1 MLITIY
7 NSAGNPKVELSPNDS
22 STQAKEVQGDNVLTL
37 SFTHYEH
44 IELDVDDYADFL
56 GERFWLTEKYRPR
69 QNSKKEWVYDLKLY
83 GVESMLKRLLVIK
96 TVDGEDNP
104 VFTLTA
110 PPREHVAMIVN
121 CMNHGMGNITDW
133 KVGQVDGSE
142 NIVIDY
148 FGKYCEEA
156 LKEIAEKVGAEWWSE
171 DRTVN
176 ICKCEHG
183 EPVELGYNKGLL
195 SIDPGTADNV
205 KFYTRL
211 YPVGSSRNIDPEKY
225 GHSRLQLP
233 DGKKYVEINADKY
246 ARVDHYEESAFAD
259 IYPRRIGEI
268 SSVRSEVRTGE
279 DGNPFTIYY
288 FKDNAL
294 TFDPNEYM
302 IGGLVLRVSFQEG
315 SELAGLGDEE
325 DGTFFFEV
333 NFDSAAKEF
342 EIITIWPY
350 DNDTQLPGGN
360 LVPKIGDKY
369 ILWHLRMPD
378 EYYAL
383 AEEEFLEAVNKYNDD
398 HKLDISVYKAPT
410 DHVWIE
416 DNNIELTIG
425 RRIRLES
432 EEYFPESG
440 YRDSRITRITRRVN
454 LPSSMDI
461 EIGDTLSRT
470 SQEKINDSISEVHSY
485 AKSIAESVSLPD
497 IIRTGDKT
505 RPTDNNL
512 YSAKRVLTEF
522 LSKLKDDRSK
532 GKIASDLGFEIGNY
546 LAGVSGGIFGI
557 DADNGDSFAEVA
569 RLFVRGKAYFETLT
583 TMESKTLAGKQ
594 YITPGG
600 SINCSKVEEL
610 KNPNGKVIAYR
621 CYFLSEQD
629 GEKTETKIIAGD
641 QAISEMF
648 NAKTGVTNNKLS
660 NHRYWRLV
668 TSVNNDEYS
677 DDAGNH
683 YGYIDLSAVDCD
695 SDSDIPK
702 EGDVIEQFGNR
713 TDATRQGAMVFSTV
727 DADAPSIK
735 LLTGIGSGTTNAEHY
750 SLDGRDII
758 SQGYDH
764 VKGHAYFNCYG
775 DTYIGAPDGS
785 TYLDFDQD
793 TKTLNARLKL
803 HIGSTI
809 GDKTIDEYFADKA
822 EAAADKYKYLA
833 AALPQDTEITGG
845 VMLSTLVSLGY
856 KDSNDV
862 RHTLAGMNGAY
873 LPSLGGRTI
882 GSWWG
887 GDMLDL
893 FKVDDTRKTL
903 AELIAESGKN
913 NPVAATSLVRLDGS
927 AYFLG
932 GDVQFRSD
940 KTAVF
945 GSGDT
950 AITIADGRVKLG
962 NGILI
967 DIGGEAQGLG
977 NSIASVA
984 TLANELSNLF
994 TPYNGTTE
1002 LTWQEVIDGETYDS
1016 IKANHSFWT
1025 EYSLAGKGMA
1035 ATTGS
1040 GGGGGGSLFGLYTDT
1055 TWVSGPAEDDA
1066 LSAVLGKSLHARVS
1080 VLEGAGYLTG
1090 ITKAMVEAVL
1100 TGDITSHTHSL
1111 LSKPADNRSVATTPN
1126 DYNGKFFFT
1135 GMKRRDA
1142 LSVPG
1147 TGDYVNGFGWRGWAD
1162 RSGGKAWEVFG
1173 DNTDLYVRCGS
1184 TTTWEAWRKIL
1195 TDGNYASTLDDR
1207 YVTLTTAQEI
1217 TAEKTFEAQLKST
1230 AALLFKLPTAT
1241 NGVYFEP
1248 MADGGLRI
1256 QAHTDYTW
1264 QKRLGTIDWSG
1275 GLTMNSFI
1283 RNGGTAL
1290 QFLMADGSVT
1300 TKVVASA
1307 VANTGWQSNA
1317 VDDLKVPTMSFLAY
1331 WNGAHTNGG
1340 SSNLRYCD
1348 RGRFGT
1354 MAVANAADYVTVATP
1369 QNISGVKTFTGGLH
1383 LKMGNDFVNS
1393 YNDGFRIHVCGTQ
1406 QWASLLLCGSDNT
1419 GDAGTSPNTWGL
1431 FTHEGAFGIGRNGN
1445 GIASGTSRLWCDAD
1459 NTWNISGL
1467 LKIGSLNVSSNALVT
1482 NLNAELLS
1490 GLTCDQV
1497 RSSVMRFLGRQ
1508 PSSTTNVD
1516 LDQMTYGM
1524 ARNYWAPSKWTN
1536 APSGMGYGAAITFS
1550 QYQYDNLYG
1559 QLAWDVKHYTSGI
1572 TRFLYWRAYAT
1583 SSDGTNKWGDWHQ
1596 IAFTDSNVA
1605 SATNAD
1611 MLDGFHK
1618 TDIYGEKSVSDL
1630 NNVISDNG
1638 IATNYFAY
1646 AQAASMANKPIDGG
1660 DARGTITFGLY
1671 YALQLS
1677 WNYLGDNI
1685 FMRTRSGSTWRPW
1698 HRLAYTT
1705 DNVASA
1711 SKLYNDSAFTAWGQ
1725 TYFQNGVPKSISG
1738 ELKHVTAIRFDS
1750 GNAWVE
1756 GAGNSW
1762 DLHSVNSFFFYPSA
1776 SSTVAALAVRSNGNV
1791 GRVGVNMFSPAYDF
1805 DVTGVIHASGE
1816 IFSNKAIGGKGMT
1829 SSSDIRQKHI
1839 IGDFVMSLDDVLK
1852 MPLKRFK
1859 WLDGPDKD
1867 ERIGVIAQEA
1877 LKIVPQVVYLKPDG
1891 FYGVDYGA
1899 LAHAEAK
1906 TAVRELVEQRTI
1918 IAKQGRQIKK
1928 LEKLVQK
1935 LQQKIHA

>member
-7 NSAGNPKVELSPNDS
+7 DSAGNPKVELSPNDS
-22 STQAKEVQGDNVLTL
+22 STQVKEVQGDSVLTL

-83 GVESMLKRLLVIK
+83 GVESMLKRILVIK

-133 KVGQVDGSE
+133 KVGQVNGTE

-148 FGKYCEEA
+148 FGKYCDEA
-156 LKEIAEKVGAEWWSE
+156 LKEIAEKVGAEWWAE

-268 SSVRSEVRTGE
+268 SSVRSEVRTGD
-279 DGNPFTIYY
+279 DGKPFTVYY
-288 FKDNAL
+288 FKDSAL

-325 DGTFFFEV
+325 DGTYFFEV
-333 NFDSAAKEF
+333 NFDSAGKEF

-425 RRIRLES
+425 RRVRLES
-432 EEYFPESG
+432 EEYFPGSG
-440 YRDSRITRITRRVN
+440 YRESRITRITRRVN
-454 LPSSMDI
+454 LPSYMDI

-470 SQEKINDSISEVHSY
+470 SQDKINDSISEVHSY

-594 YITPGG
+594 YTTPGG
-600 SINCSKVEEL
+600 SIKCTKVEEL
-610 KNPNGKVIAYR
+610 KNPNGKVITYR

-668 TSVNNDEYS
+668 TSVNNDAYS
-677 DDAGNH
+677 DYADNH
-683 YGYIDLSAVDCD
+683 YGYIDLSAVDCE

-713 TDATRQGAMVFSTV
+713 TDATRQSAMVFSTV

-735 LLTGIGSGTTNAEHY
+735 MFAGIGSGTTNSEHY
-750 SLDGRDII
+750 SLSNKAIISFGRDAAT
-758 SQGYDH
+758 GK
-764 VKGHAYFNCYG
+764 VYFRL
-775 DTYIGAPDGS
+775 GATDA
-785 TYLDFDQD
+785 TQFLDYKQD
-793 TKTLNARLKL
+793 EGLTLNGKL
-803 HIGSTI
+803 SVNTTI

-822 EAAADKYKYLA
+822 EAATDKYKYLA
-833 AALPQDTEITGG
+833 VALPQDTEITGG

-856 KDSNDV
+856 TDSASV
-862 RHTLAGMNGAY
+862 RHTLAGMNGGY
-873 LPSLGGRTI
+873 VPTLGGRTI

-887 GDMLDL
+887 GPMVDL
-893 FKVDDTRKTL
+893 FDVNDTKKNL
-903 AELIAESGKN
+903 AAGTY
-913 NPVAATSLVRLDGS
+913 ATSMVRMDGS
-927 AYFLG
+927 VYFLG
-932 GDVQFRSD
+932 GDIQFRSD

-1025 EYSLAGKGMA
+1025 EYSLAGKGLA
-1035 ATTGS
+1035 PAGGS
-1040 GGGGGGSLFGLYTDT
+1040 SGGGGGSLFGLYTDT
-1055 TWVSGPAEDDA
+1055 TWVSTPAEDDA

-1100 TGDITSHTHSL
+1100 TGDITTHTHSL
-1111 LSKPADNRSVATTPN
+1111 LSKPADNRSVATAPN
-1126 DYNGKFFFT
+1126 DYNSKFFFT
-1135 GMKRRDA
+1135 GMKYR
-1142 LSVPG
+1142 STMGVQG
-1147 TGDYVNGFGWRGWAD
+1147 TGDYVNGFGWRGWLD
-1162 RSGGKAWEVFG
+1162 SSGGKAWEVFG
-1173 DNTDLYVRCGS
+1173 DNADLYVRCGS

-1195 TDGNYASTLDDR
+1195 TDGNYASVLDSR
-1207 YVTLTTAQEI
+1207 YI
-1217 TAEKTFEAQLKST
+1217 R
-1230 AALLFKLPTAT
+1230 PTGISA
-1241 NGVYFEP
+1241 
-1248 MADGGLRI
+1248 
-1256 QAHTDYTW
+1256 
-1264 QKRLGTIDWSG
+1264 
-1275 GLTMNSFI
+1275 
-1283 RNGGTAL
+1283 

-1307 VANTGWQSNA
+1307 VANTGWQNNA

-1340 SSNLRYCD
+1340 SSNLQYCD

-1354 MAVANAADYVTVATP
+1354 MAVANAANYLAR
-1369 QNISGVKTFTGGLH
+1369 SG
-1383 LKMGNDFVNS
+1383 
-1393 YNDGFRIHVCGTQ
+1393 
-1406 QWASLLLCGSDNT
+1406 GSMTNT
-1419 GDAGTSPNTWGL
+1419 NL
-1431 FTHEGAFGIGRNGN
+1431 
-1445 GIASGTSRLWCDAD
+1445 
-1459 NTWNISGL
+1459 
-1467 LKIGSLNVSSNALVT
+1467 VS
-1482 NLNAELLS
+1482 NLNANYLGGYTHEQIRRNALGFTPTVVPTSS
-1490 GLTCDQV
+1490 GNC
-1497 RSSVMRFLGRQ
+1497 
-1508 PSSTTNVD
+1508 D
-1516 LDQMTYGM
+1516 LDLLKDGM
-1524 ARNYWAPSKWTN
+1524 ARNYWAPEKWVH
-1536 APSGMGYGAAITFS
+1536 APEDFGYGAAVVFAPFGYT
-1550 QYQYDNLYG
+1550 NLHG
-1559 QLAWDVKHYTSGI
+1559 QLAWDVNHAQDNV
-1572 TRFLYWRAYAT
+1572 TRNLYWRVFAT
-1583 SSDGTNKWGDWHQ
+1583 ATGGTDKWGGWRQ
-1596 IAFTDSNVA
+1596 IAFTDGTIANATNAVNADIANKLRINNSTQENCLQYMQNNTGWNAWDAPSQTYYHVIKMNHGNGDTYYNRTLAFSFFDDRIYAGRLHSGSFKGWKTLAFLDDNVA
-1605 SATNAD
+1605 SATKLQTARSIWGQNFDGTSAITGNMIHVGEFRFEAGTAVLHNATTKVYQ
-1611 MLDGFHK
+1611 LWA
-1618 TDIYGEKSVSDL
+1618 V
-1630 NNVISDNG
+1630 NG
-1638 IATNYFAY
+1638 INLF
-1646 AQAASMANKPIDGG
+1646 P
-1660 DARGTITFGLY
+1660 
-1671 YALQLS
+1671 
-1677 WNYLGDNI
+1677 
-1685 FMRTRSGSTWRPW
+1685 TW
-1698 HRLAYTT
+1698 
-1705 DNVASA
+1705 
-1711 SKLYNDSAFTAWGQ
+1711 
-1725 TYFQNGVPKSISG
+1725 
-1738 ELKHVTAIRFDS
+1738 
-1750 GNAWVE
+1750 
-1756 GAGNSW
+1756 
-1762 DLHSVNSFFFYPSA
+1762 SVN
-1776 SSTVAALAVRSNGNV
+1776 TAVLSVTPNGNV

-1816 IFSNKAIGGKGMT
+1816 IFSDKAIGGKGMT

-1839 IGDFVMSLDDVLK
+1839 VGDFAMSLEDILK
-1852 MPLKRFK
+1852 IPLKRFK